1 MRFALT
7 PYLVEKHVEMLQFD
21 RSLTTNSNAV
31 YPNITA
37 SVGTTVLLLDFTQS
51 YDSSTTADI
60 PATLLNTVSPLN
72 EWLVFQLSGSTV
84 PTASGQYNVSIYQAT
99 AITSS
104 LLTWG
109 TQATLWGAT
118 ANTWNGAS
126 SYIKGTFLATER
138 AFVSGSN
145 EYTITQYLSPTSSR
159 YYTYN
164 HP

>member
-1 MRFALT
+1 MRYALT

-21 RSLTTNSNAV
+21 RSLNTNSNAV

-51 YDSSTTADI
+51 YDESTTGNV
-60 PATLLNTVSPLN
+60 PATLLNTVGPTN
-72 EWLVFQLSGSTV
+72 EWLVFQLTGSSV
-84 PTASGQYNVSIYQAT
+84 PTASGQYNV
-99 AITSS
+99 AIWSAIQTST
-104 LLTWG
+104 LGTWG
-109 TQATLWGAT
+109 TQATLWAST
-118 ANTWNGAS
+118 NNTWAGNAGYTKNTLLS
-126 SYIKGTFLATER
+126 TER
-138 AFVSGSN
+138 AYVSGSN